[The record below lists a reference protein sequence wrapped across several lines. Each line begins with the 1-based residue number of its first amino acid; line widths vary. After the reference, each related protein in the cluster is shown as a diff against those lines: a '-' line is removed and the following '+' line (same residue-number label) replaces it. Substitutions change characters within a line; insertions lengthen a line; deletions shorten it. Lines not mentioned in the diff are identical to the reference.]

1 MLFTSYS
8 SFIAKGF
15 LDKKPLANLVHINL
29 SEMKTYS
36 LDQIIEEQIGSIG
49 TQKRDLFES
58 KIQFELIGSK
68 IKVLRK
74 EKGLT
79 QTQLGELVGVQK
91 AQIYK
96 IENNISNVKIT
107 TLLKV
112 LNALGVKLTWEIKEN
127 TSLK

>member
-1 MLFTSYS
+1 
-8 SFIAKGF
+8 
-15 LDKKPLANLVHINL
+15 
-29 SEMKTYS
+29 MKTYP
-36 LDQIIEEQIGSIG
+36 LDQIIEEQIGSVG

-68 IKVLRK
+68 IKAIRK

-79 QTQLGELVGVQK
+79 QTQLGKLVGVQK
-91 AQIYK
+91 AQISK
-96 IENNISNVKIT
+96 IENNTSNVKIT

-112 LNALGVKLTWEIKEN
+112 LNALEAKLTWEIEEN